1 MGLTGTLKRIST
13 QKCPHCKKEYGKHSK
28 KSFMRCLYTAN
39 VNLYNITQQL
49 EIISPNRYD
58 VVEKTEKP
66 KAEKLTIDNEGNLKV
81 EEIES

>member
-39 VNLYNITQQL
+39 VNLYNATQQIQTIL
-49 EIISPNRYD
+49 TTNI
-58 VVEKTEKP
+58 EKKP
-66 KAEKLTIDNEGNLKV
+66 KAEKLTIDNEGKLKV